1 MYDRLFTADEV
12 QALLQAANT
21 PALEAEIQA
30 LRVLIRRVLA
40 LDPAQAQPRGRRRG
54 GAGRRWYRTV
64 LFQQIDA
71 VGRAADVLQR
81 LLKTQQTLAK
91 DGPSELFQLLDE
103 AAKYMD
109 DPSLAP
115 DPADDPVI
123 EEYDPV
129 TRTFRPYDPTNHPP
143 APTDLGTPPRH
154 PATDPAAPADLG
166 TPPPHPATNPP
177 PPTDTTTPPPHP
189 AAAAPSPHRHATDDD
204 PLRQPSPPP

>member
-12 QALLQAANT
+12 QALLQAATT

-71 VGRAADVLQR
+71 VSRAADVLQR
-81 LLKTQQTLAK
+81 LFKTQQVLAK

-129 TRTFRPYDPTNHPP
+129 TRTFRPYDPTTDPP
-143 APTDLGTPPRH
+143 APT
-154 PATDPAAPADLG
+154 A
-166 TPPPHPATNPP
+166 PATNPR
-177 PPTDTTTPPPHP
+177 HP
-189 AAAAPSPHRHATDDD
+189 AAAAPSPHRHTTDDD